1 MRLVLGSG
9 SPRRRELLAEA
20 GFAFEVRVS
29 AADETVAAGLAP
41 AEVACALARRKALAV
56 AEEIAGE
63 GACLAAAAAGE
74 GADAAAAGEGATLAD
89 AVVVGADTVVALGDE
104 IFGKPTDAADAVR
117 ILSALSGTT
126 HEVITGVCLVH
137 PGGVEEFFERTF
149 ITFRNVARAEIDAY
163 VATGEPFDKAGAY
176 GIQAGAGS
184 FVAQV
189 EGDYNNVVGLPLDS
203 LAIRLVELGIIPEEG

>member
-1 MRLVLGSG
+1 MVLGSG
-9 SPRRRELLAEA
+9 SPRRRELLARA

-29 AADETVAAGLAP
+29 AADETVDAGLEP
-41 AEVACALARRKALAV
+41 ARVACALARRKALAV

-63 GACLAAAAAGE
+63 RACLA
-74 GADAAAAGEGATLAD
+74 GASDDGSATEKVCLVD
-89 AVVVGADTVVALGDE
+89 TVVIGADTVVALGDE
-104 IFGKPTDAADAVR
+104 IFGKPVDAADAVR
-117 ILSALSGTT
+117 ILSSLSGTT

-149 ITFRNVARAEIDAY
+149 ITFRNVTRAEIDAY

-184 FVAQV
+184 FVAQID
-189 EGDYNNVVGLPLDS
+189 GDYNNVVGLPVD
-203 LAIRLVELGIIPEEG
+203 ALVERLSGLL